1 MPSAFA
7 WVDFTEK
14 DRQKMMEI
22 IKMGRDRDTRDELGI
37 GSVRDAIANIFF
49 PGTST
54 IQTRVKYML
63 FVPWIYLQHEQKR
76 TPHHEIKAKAR
87 QSEIALIY
95 SLLKTDDQ
103 EGVIGKEAGS
113 GLQRLPSNIYWAGL
127 YRWGIRLFPGSQ
139 EQYHRYLREYYPALR
154 KQRLAEAEEPVAM
167 VKTNWHPAIPEHPKN
182 FPWEASF
189 ALTREEAE
197 YLQDRISIECKDSLL
212 AYLVVHTEEADC
224 HFIWEHPQLADFP
237 PSFREQIKHAENFS
251 QIMHG
256 AALLYNLM
264 LSEVSNNK
272 EYTEYYNEWHIC
284 I

>member
-1 MPSAFA
+1 M
-7 WVDFTEK
+7 
-14 DRQKMMEI
+14 
-22 IKMGRDRDTRDELGI
+22 
-37 GSVRDAIANIFF
+37 
-49 PGTST
+49 
-54 IQTRVKYML
+54 
-63 FVPWIYLQHEQKR
+63 
-76 TPHHEIKAKAR
+76 
-87 QSEIALIY
+87 
-95 SLLKTDDQ
+95 
-103 EGVIGKEAGS
+103 
-113 GLQRLPSNIYWAGL
+113 
-127 YRWGIRLFPGSQ
+127 
-139 EQYHRYLREYYPALR
+139 
-154 KQRLAEAEEPVAM
+154 
-167 VKTNWHPAIPEHPKN
+167 
-182 FPWEASF
+182 
-189 ALTREEAE
+189 TREEAE